1 MEILVCY
8 DVNTETKVGR
18 KRLRRVAKLCQNY
31 GQRAQKSVFEC
42 TVPQL
47 LYEQLIDRLKDVINP
62 EQDSLRIYRLMEPRD
77 KYQKNFGRVTVLD
90 FNKPVII

>member
-1 MEILVCY
+1 MDVLVCY

-42 TVPQL
+42 RVNKVL
-47 LYEQLIDRLKDVINP
+47 FEQMVYRLKKLIDED
-62 EQDSLRIYRLMEPRD
+62 QDSLRIYRLMEPRE
-77 KYQKNFGRVTVLD
+77 KYVQCYGRETILD
-90 FNKPVII
+90 LDDTLLL